1 MISVLASQHEVV
13 EGRPLQVFGL
23 SSATLE
29 DYLTTERDLANRMTR
44 MPTTE
49 YLLNRRETLIMDQ
62 ADGQNNEWE
71 DAGDD
76 ELFDDFVVLVQP
88 DMAKYNTTENLTK
101 EREQ

>member
-1 MISVLASQHEVV
+1 LISVLASQHEVV

>member
-1 MISVLASQHEVV
+1 
-13 EGRPLQVFGL
+13 
-23 SSATLE
+23 
-29 DYLTTERDLANRMTR
+29 MTR